1 MSMIDLAKRLRSLA
15 NFDPI
20 PVDACI
26 DLNEAAV
33 QLIRLER
40 EVRNLERRLYGY
52 TTECPEGPFTRRIAR
67 RSGDSD
73 NRHH

>member
-26 DLNEAAV
+26 DLNEAAI

-40 EVRNLERRLYGY
+40 EVRNLERRLYGH
-52 TTECPEGPFTRRIAR
+52 TTGSTEGPFTRRIAKR
-67 RSGDSD
+67 AGDSHRR
-73 NRHH
+73 NH

>member
-1 MSMIDLAKRLRSLA
+1 MIDLANRLRSLA

-20 PVDACI
+20 PADACI

-40 EVRNLERRLYGY
+40 EVRNLEKILGY
-52 TTECPEGPFTRRIAR
+52 TPRSTAWPFTRRIE
-67 RSGDSD
+67 SGACDSD
-73 NRHH
+73 SRNQ